1 MGVAVVA
8 GAVTLGVDAL
18 VTPLSGAALFALS
31 GVLTGLGLWVFFP
44 VATPRRQPLRA
55 RAGAAILLILF
66 MVGSTVSAIALHGLA
81 AIGLGLASLVPAV
94 LAYVVTRRSAR

>member
-1 MGVAVVA
+1 VLSARSSSGRESSSGDGRAFAILIGVAVVA

-55 RAGAAILLILF
+55 RGGRHLVDF
-66 MVGSTVSAIALHGLA
+66 VHGRLD
-81 AIGLGLASLVPAV
+81 S
-94 LAYVVTRRSAR
+94 